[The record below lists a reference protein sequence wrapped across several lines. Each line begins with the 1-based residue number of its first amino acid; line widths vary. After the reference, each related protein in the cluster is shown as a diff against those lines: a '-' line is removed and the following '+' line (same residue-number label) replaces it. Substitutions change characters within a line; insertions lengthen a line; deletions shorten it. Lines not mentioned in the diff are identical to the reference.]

1 MTQANN
7 VKLENFLD
15 NHFVLWIW
23 SLRCTQYQDHFITLL
38 HNVSWFCF
46 EPSVWVNMSV
56 AEFNNCK
63 VSDYK
68 ATIWTWTLT
77 RDAWGARSEETPAS
91 CSGLGAREQG
101 QYVAKIVFQDQISDE
116 DMTLKPS
123 LWMYL
128 HKSFTYVEDLSEDD
142 CEYWCPEAVQLPA
155 LCKYLTSHKFR
166 DTMTSVQSW
175 SHCVL
180 LVSKS
185 QKWILILFCVQILL

>member
-1 MTQANN
+1 MSNSIISWTIIRGALRS
-7 VKLENFLD
+7 KITLSYHCIMFLG
-15 NHFVLWIW
+15 FVLSRQCGLI
-23 SLRCTQYQDHFITLL
+23 
-38 HNVSWFCF
+38 
-46 EPSVWVNMSV
+46 MSV
-56 AEFNNCK
+56 AGFNNCK

-77 RDAWGARSEETPAS
+77 RDAWGARSEQTPAS

-101 QYVAKIVFQDQISDE
+101 QYVAKIVLQDRISDE

-128 HKSFTYVEDLSEDD
+128 HKSFTQVEDLSEDD

-166 DTMTSVQSW
+166 DTVSSVQSW